1 MFSSAYT
8 NDTEWNDTA
17 WKGTPE
23 SDRFNELV
31 VAARAELK
39 PDVRKTMYA
48 DAQRMIHEFGGA
60 LVPMFANHIM
70 GVAKSVSHG
79 PDVAANWE
87 MDGGKSLERW
97 WMAEG

>member
-23 SDRFNELV
+23 AEKFNALV
-31 VAARAELK
+31 VEARGELDPAK
-39 PDVRKTMYA
+39 RETMYA
-48 DAQRMIHEFGGA
+48 EAQRMIRDSGGA
-60 LVPMFANHIM
+60 LIPMFANHIM
-70 GVAKSVSHG
+70 GVAKTVGHG
-79 PDVAANWE
+79 SDVAANWE

-97 WMAEG
+97 WMAS